1 MDPLGLQAPHL
12 GWVRPAI
19 ALQSDLSAVLR
30 EGRVL
35 AGEVLQTFDGG
46 ALLIG
51 IGRHRIAAQ
60 SQVALEAGQRFLF
73 AVEGEGDELALRIL
87 APQSEGEPELLK
99 ALRSVLGADPPL
111 GQLVDELLQA
121 LQDDASSTRLRES
134 LIAYLTNAGANA
146 QQLAETLLG
155 GGPLV
160 YEARLALAAAL
171 SLPADEAAALGEDLQ
186 RWLLAGLQPEGSDAS
201 ASELAERLRASIA
214 ELLGGSPSRAGRE
227 RAFAAWLTAADR
239 TGASAAIDLAQL
251 LELAVARCSTGAEQ
265 AALLARLRALNP
277 SQLGRGLEVLLLR
290 SLLAVEPSGPEGAT
304 RRMRQLASRAGGEL
318 KAQLIEALARLEPGR
333 ARDAVARALDGLEA
347 EQLLDV
353 ARRRDGEALHWS
365 VPLLDGKRWTTAHLF
380 VQRERRES
388 AEERALGDVWR
399 MSLALD
405 LSGTGPLRAD
415 LCARPGFLEAR
426 VRAAR
431 PATVSALAAGLAEL
445 QSRLAVGGRR
455 VAVRVAAAAPEA
467 LSTEDAA
474 ADVRYLREHPLMDLS
489 A

>member
-12 GWVRPAI
+12 GWVRAPT

-73 AVEGEGDELALRIL
+73 AVEGEGEELALRIL
-87 APQSEGEPELLK
+87 APQAEGEPELLK
-99 ALRSVLGADPPL
+99 ALRGVLGADQPL
-111 GQLVDELLQA
+111 GQLVDELLQTV
-121 LQDDASSTRLRES
+121 QGDASSTRLSES
-134 LIAYLTNAGANA
+134 LLAYLANAGTDA

-171 SLPADEAAALGEDLQ
+171 SLPADEAEAIGADLQ
-186 RWLLAGLQPEGSDAS
+186 RWLVSGLQLDGSSVPDDEIAQ
-201 ASELAERLRASIA
+201 RLRTSIA
-214 ELLGGSPSRAGRE
+214 ELLGGNASRAGRE
-227 RAFAAWLTAADR
+227 RAFNAWLAPSDR
-239 TGASAAIDLAQL
+239 NGASAAIDLAQL
-251 LELAVARCSTGAEQ
+251 LDLAVARSSTGADQ
-265 AALLARLRALNP
+265 AALLVRLRALNV

-290 SLLAVEPSGPEGAT
+290 SLLALEPPGPTSAM
-304 RRMRQLASRAGGEL
+304 RRVRQMASRIGGEP
-318 KAQLIEALARLEPGR
+318 KAQLIEALAEIEQGR
-333 ARDAVARALDGLEA
+333 ARDAVARALDGIEA

-353 ARRRDGEALHWS
+353 ARKRAGEALHWS
-365 VPLLDGKRWTTAHLF
+365 LPVLDGTRWTTAHLF
-380 VQRERRES
+380 VQRERRDP
-388 AEERALGDVWR
+388 AQDPMLGDAWR

-415 LCARPGFLEAR
+415 LSARPGSLEVR
-426 VRAAR
+426 VRASR
-431 PATVSALAAGLAEL
+431 PATVSVLAAGLAEL
-445 QSRLAVGGRR
+445 QSRLAMGGRR
-455 VAVRVAAAAPEA
+455 VAVNVAAAAPEA
-467 LSTEDAA
+467 LSTEAA
-474 ADVRYLREHPLMDLS
+474 ATDVRYLREHPLMDLS